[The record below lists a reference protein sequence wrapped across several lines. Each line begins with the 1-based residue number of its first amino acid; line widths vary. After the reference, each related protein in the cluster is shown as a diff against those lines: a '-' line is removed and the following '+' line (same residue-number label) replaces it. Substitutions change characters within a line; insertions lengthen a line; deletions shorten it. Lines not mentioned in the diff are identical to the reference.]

1 MGIKNLKEQNKS
13 LNVNIIDLLSEFD
26 TTKTKKLTPFL
37 VKLLKES
44 RENRNS
50 LLSDVKR
57 VYKEVLVDYLGRTN
71 LEMLKHF
78 ASHLENNRITNM
90 DINSYS
96 NWDQIIS
103 ETNKAD
109 LKLLD
114 KEVSKQIEV
123 IHQDD
128 EWLIL
133 KPLSFKS
140 SLAYGSNTK
149 WCTAMKTEPDYFYR
163 YSKNGI
169 LIYVIN
175 KINGVKYG
183 FNSSPEEFSVW
194 NQTDVRIDSLETIIP
209 SNLLLRIKE
218 FSNLSVHGCNYN
230 KFSDEEISNY
240 MRLQE
245 KFMKKDLYLGVPL
258 VEETAYYNTERNME
272 EDLMEEPTREYIREE
287 VDYPTEEQSDY
298 RYMGGAVNEHYNF
311 HSQVVVEDEQEGM
324 GVFLIQNG

>member
-13 LNVNIIDLLSEFD
+13 LNVNIVDLLSEFD

-37 VKLLKES
+37 VKLLKEV

-57 VYKEVLVDYLGRTN
+57 VYKEVLVDYLGHRN

-78 ASHLENNRITNM
+78 ASHLENNRITNT

-96 NWDQIIS
+96 DWDQIIS

-114 KEVSKQIEV
+114 KEISKQVEV

-149 WCTAMKTEPDYFYR
+149 WCTAMRTEPDYFYR

-194 NQTDVRIDSLETIIP
+194 NQKDVRIDSLETIIP
-209 SNLLLRIKE
+209 SNLLLKIKE
-218 FSNLSVHGCNYN
+218 FSNLSVHGCNYD
-230 KFSDEEISNY
+230 KFSNEEINNY
-240 MRLQE
+240 MRLQC
-245 KFMKKDLYLGVPL
+245 KPIKSITLGAPL
-258 VEETAYYNTERNME
+258 VEETTYYNTEENME
-272 EDLMEEPTREYIREE
+272 EGIMEEGIMEE
-287 VDYPTEEQSDY
+287 GIMEEQSDY
-298 RYMGGAVNEHYNF
+298 RYMGGEALNENYNF
-311 HSQVVVEDEQEGM
+311 HSQVVMETEQEER
-324 GVFLIQNG
+324 GVIFNTEWLRENNV